1 LLADGSQVTVI
12 APDRPGLLA
21 TVAGVLTLSG
31 ALVRSARTVSDTS
44 TGMAL
49 LRFEVAPAFDT
60 LPDWEEVRTELG
72 DALDDRL
79 ALASMLE
86 ERERQYAW
94 RRRASAPALPEIR
107 VTLDNRAS
115 ANSSVIEVRAPD
127 RGPVLYQVTQALT
140 DSGVTISRA
149 LVNTLGA
156 EAIDVFYVQTTD
168 GRQVL
173 ELGDQERLVAS
184 VTAAL

>member
-1 LLADGSQVTVI
+1 PWKAGLVSALVQVTEAVLQGDAPPDVRASSIGPEQRALLAAGRLQLLADGSQVTVI

-115 ANSSVIEVRAPD
+115 
-127 RGPVLYQVTQALT
+127 
-140 DSGVTISRA
+140 
-149 LVNTLGA
+149 
-156 EAIDVFYVQTTD
+156 
-168 GRQVL
+168 
-173 ELGDQERLVAS
+173 
-184 VTAAL
+184 